1 MDERK
6 TNAQAVADYHKQIK
20 DIKIRIPAEDP
31 EKGIPDYYSMILER
45 AAELQ
50 EIDLSVEANRK
61 KVSVN
66 KYVLDL
72 ISKDIGFEIKS
83 GVKAFKK

>member
-31 EKGIPDYYSMILER
+31 EKCIPDYYTMILER

-50 EIDLSVEANRK
+50 GIDLSIEANRK

-72 ISKDIGFEIKS
+72 ISKDIGTEIKS

>member
-31 EKGIPDYYSMILER
+31 EKGIPDYYTMILER

-50 EIDLSVEANRK
+50 GIDLSIEANRK

-72 ISKDIGFEIKS
+72 ISKDIGTEIKS